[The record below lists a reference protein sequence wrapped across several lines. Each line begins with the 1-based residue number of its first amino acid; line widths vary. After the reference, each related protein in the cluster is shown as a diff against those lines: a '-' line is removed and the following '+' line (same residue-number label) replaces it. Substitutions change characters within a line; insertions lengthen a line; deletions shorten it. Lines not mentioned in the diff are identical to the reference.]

1 MAKRKLNQQQQKRI
15 KDRQDARI
23 HNAGSHGKKSDKWK
37 DGDLGPELRSIVVAR
52 YSRNVDVL
60 SLEGEQE
67 GQVIK
72 CHIRANID
80 SITVGDKAIWR
91 STPEGRGVVVAI
103 EPRTSEIIR
112 PDGLGKLKSAAANI
126 DQVFIVIATEPEA
139 HPTLID
145 RYLLACEHAG
155 IEAAIVLNKCDLH
168 VSDELVV
175 LLETYTKLG
184 YPTFNISAKDET
196 GFDTLRDLLKDK
208 TSIFA
213 GQSGVG
219 KSSMINALLPDADVK
234 TGVLSEHVVKGRHTT
249 TTSILHCLNEGGYII
264 DSPGI
269 REFHLYHFSH
279 HEIYAGFIELRG
291 LAEQC
296 RFRDC
301 RHIAEPGCA
310 ITEFIKD
317 GGLAPTRAHSLNY
330 ILNAV
335 EKMR

>member
-1 MAKRKLNQQQQKRI
+1 MAKRKLNQQQKKRI
-15 KDRQDARI
+15 KERQDARI
-23 HNAGSHGKKSDKWK
+23 GNASKKNTSNQWK
-37 DGDLGPELRSIVVAR
+37 DGDLGPEVHGLVVAR
-52 YSRNVDVL
+52 YSRNVDIL
-60 SLEGEQE
+60 ALEGEQIDD
-67 GQVIK
+67 VIK

-103 EPRTSEIIR
+103 EPRTTEIIR
-112 PDGLGKLKSAAANI
+112 PDGLGKLKPVAANI

-155 IEAAIVLNKCDLH
+155 ISASIVLNKCDLP
-168 VSDELVV
+168 VNDTLNEL
-175 LLETYTKLG
+175 LATYENLG
-184 YPTFNISAKDET
+184 YPTFNISAKDKT
-196 GFDTLRDLLKDK
+196 GFDTLREILKDK

-234 TGVLSEHVVKGRHTT
+234 TGLLSEHVVKGRHTT
-249 TTSILHCLNEGGYII
+249 TTSILHCLQEGGYII

-269 REFHLYHFSH
+269 REFHLYHFTH
-279 HEIYAGFIELRG
+279 HEIYSGFIELQKLDG
-291 LAEQC
+291 QC
-296 RFRDC
+296 QFRDC
-301 RHIAEPGCA
+301 RHESEPGCA
-310 ITEFIKD
+310 ITQFIEE

-335 EKMR
+335 AQMR

>member
-1 MAKRKLNQQQQKRI
+1 MAKRKLNHQQKKRI
-15 KDRQDARI
+15 QERQDARI
-23 HNAGSHGKKSDKWK
+23 GNAGKKGKSDKWK
-37 DGDLGPELRSIVVAR
+37 DGDLGPEVHGMVVAR
-52 YSRNVDVL
+52 YSRNVDILGL
-60 SLEGEQE
+60 SGDQEGE
-67 GQVIK
+67 VVK

-112 PDGLGKLKSAAANI
+112 PDGLGKLKSVAANI

-139 HPTLID
+139 HPTLVD

-155 IEAAIVLNKCDLH
+155 IDAAIVLNKCDLT
-168 VSDELVV
+168 VGDELIE
-175 LLETYTKLG
+175 LLETYQNLG
-184 YPTFNISAKDET
+184 YPTFRISAKEKT
-196 GFDTLRDLLKDK
+196 GFDSLRARLKDK

-219 KSSMINALLPDADVK
+219 KSAMINALLPDANVK

-249 TTSILHCLNEGGYII
+249 TTSILHCLSEGGYII

-269 REFHLYHFSH
+269 REFHLYHFTHS
-279 HEIYAGFIELRG
+279 EIYAGFKELNA
-291 LAEQC
+291 LTDQC
-296 RFRDC
+296 QFRDC
-301 RHIAEPGCA
+301 RHESEPGCV
-310 ITEFIKD
+310 ITQFIAD
-317 GGLAPTRAHSLNY
+317 GGLSPTRAHSLNY